1 MFICVTANKKIPTT
15 ATTHITANFYHT
27 RLRTHFHKHNVW
39 HVRITK
45 KHKTNLFASCI
56 SFLWAQAPHDSHILY
71 ISFMPRRPHNPH
83 ILCIVLGALA
93 HKTIHNIHYA
103 PFINIYNIMSPGA
116 KKLVKFCRAPRNK
129 ATSKETTKRTYKKM
143 NLTIN
148 VTLANTII
156 NQTTNTGEK
165 SSRNY
170 HRNGKLFII
179 CTICAT
185 YIATIVCIA
194 TT

>member
-1 MFICVTANKKIPTT
+1 
-15 ATTHITANFYHT
+15 
-27 RLRTHFHKHNVW
+27 
-39 HVRITK
+39 
-45 KHKTNLFASCI
+45 
-56 SFLWAQAPHDSHILY
+56 
-71 ISFMPRRPHNPH
+71 
-83 ILCIVLGALA
+83 
-93 HKTIHNIHYA
+93 
-103 PFINIYNIMSPGA
+103 MSPGA
-116 KKLVKFCRAPRNK
+116 KKLVKFCRAP
-129 ATSKETTKRTYKKM
+129 ATKQQAKKQQNEHTKKM

-156 NQTTNTGEK
+156 NQTTNTSEK
-165 SSRNY
+165 SSRKC

>member
-1 MFICVTANKKIPTT
+1 
-15 ATTHITANFYHT
+15 
-27 RLRTHFHKHNVW
+27 
-39 HVRITK
+39 
-45 KHKTNLFASCI
+45 
-56 SFLWAQAPHDSHILY
+56 
-71 ISFMPRRPHNPH
+71 
-83 ILCIVLGALA
+83 
-93 HKTIHNIHYA
+93 
-103 PFINIYNIMSPGA
+103 MSPGA

-129 ATSKETTKRTYKKM
+129 ATSKETTKQIQKM

-165 SSRNY
+165 SSRNC